1 MRKGNSTK
9 EILLDTNILKS
20 YLNELDQNHQ
30 AVVQKLA
37 YLRGMGYVL
46 LIAPQCLYELWVV
59 LTRPIDQNGF
69 GKIPQDAHV
78 AIQTLRSQFELWEDP
93 PGMVDEWQSLC
104 QTYRIQGRRAHDVRL
119 VAWMIK
125 HGVRELLTLNP
136 RDFQVFGELITVLT
150 P

>member
-1 MRKGNSTK
+1 
-9 EILLDTNILKS
+9 
-20 YLNELDQNHQ
+20 
-30 AVVQKLA
+30 
-37 YLRGMGYVL
+37 
-46 LIAPQCLYELWVV
+46 
-59 LTRPIDQNGF
+59 
-69 GKIPQDAHV
+69 
-78 AIQTLRSQFELWEDP
+78 
-93 PGMVDEWQSLC
+93 MVDEWQSLC